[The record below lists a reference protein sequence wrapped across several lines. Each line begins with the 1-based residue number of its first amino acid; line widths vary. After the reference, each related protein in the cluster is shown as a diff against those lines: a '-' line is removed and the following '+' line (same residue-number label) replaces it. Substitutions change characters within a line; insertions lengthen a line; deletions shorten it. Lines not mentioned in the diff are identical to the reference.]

1 MNYTI
6 PNIFLEAFGLKVE
19 KMYSPPVD
27 SNLPQ
32 DPNGLYSG
40 IEIVEDLEKATSL
53 SHLGTPIL
61 FPITFLSGSYRCFDR
76 DNGQVFQKTM
86 PEFQLPATCV
96 ASFRRPKI
104 VTKTKMNGGYS
115 TVKEIFGFTDYEITI
130 NGFFI
135 PEPGQPQGFVSPK
148 SQEDEMVKWDDLAD
162 AVQVSSQIFLSREIH
177 SILIEDFQP
186 VPQRGR
192 PNLVPFTIRAVSD
205 EIIQT
210 NNPLIWS

>member
-19 KMYSPPVD
+19 KMYSPSLD

-32 DPNGLYSG
+32 DPNGLYQG
-40 IEIVEDLEKATSL
+40 IEIVEDLQEATKL

-61 FPITFLSGSYRCFDR
+61 FPITFLSGTYQYFDR
-76 DNGQVFQKTM
+76 ETGEILRKQM
-86 PEFQLPATCV
+86 PEFQLPSTCV
-96 ASFRRPKI
+96 ASFRRPKVI
-104 VTKTKMNGGYS
+104 NKTRMNGGYS

-148 SQEDEMVKWDDLAD
+148 AQEDQMVKWDDLAD

-177 SILIEDFQP
+177 TILIEDFQP

>member
-1 MNYTI
+1 MDYRI

-19 KMYSPPVD
+19 KMYRPD
-27 SNLPQ
+27 LGSNLPQ

-40 IEIVEDLEKATSL
+40 IEIVESLEEATKL

-61 FPITFLSGSYRCFDR
+61 FPITFLAGTYQYFDR
-76 DNGQVFQKTM
+76 DTGQISRKAM
-86 PEFQLPATCV
+86 SEFQLPTTCV
-96 ASFRRPKI
+96 ASFRRPKVI
-104 VTKTKMNGGYS
+104 SKTKINGGYS

-135 PEPGQPQGFVSPK
+135 PDPGHPQGFVSPK
-148 SQEDEMVKWDDLAD
+148 SQEDQMVKWDNLAD
-162 AVQVSSQIFLSREIH
+162 AVNVSSEILLSREIH
-177 SILIEDFQP
+177 SILIEDFNP

-205 EIIQT
+205 EIIKT